1 MNLPLLMLALALS
14 TGALA
19 QAQPAPE
26 WTVVQ
31 PQSKLG
37 FAASMNGDGFA
48 GSFARWAAR
57 IRFDPAR
64 LAASRVAVVVDM
76 RSART
81 GDTTRDEA
89 LPSSDWF
96 AVARFPQ
103 AIFTA
108 SRFRALGGNRYVAD
122 GSLKLRDKS
131 APLSLPFT
139 LTIAGSTATMKGSA
153 IVDRR
158 TFGVG
163 QGQFATADPV
173 ATSVR
178 IDVSLVARRN

>member
-1 MNLPLLMLALALS
+1 MKLPTFALALVLS
-14 TGALA
+14 TGAAA
-19 QAQPAPE
+19 QAQPVPE

-31 PQSKLG
+31 PQSTLG
-37 FAASMNGDGFA
+37 FATSMNGDGFS

-81 GDTTRDEA
+81 GDAARDEA
-89 LPSSDWF
+89 LPSGDWF

-108 SRFRALGGNRYVAD
+108 SRFRALGGNRYSAD
-122 GSLKLRDKS
+122 GVLKLRDKS

-139 LTIAGSTATMKGSA
+139 LTIAGSTATMKGAVA
-153 IVDRR
+153 IDRR
-158 TFGVG
+158 IFGVG

-178 IDVSLVARRN
+178 IDVALVARRN